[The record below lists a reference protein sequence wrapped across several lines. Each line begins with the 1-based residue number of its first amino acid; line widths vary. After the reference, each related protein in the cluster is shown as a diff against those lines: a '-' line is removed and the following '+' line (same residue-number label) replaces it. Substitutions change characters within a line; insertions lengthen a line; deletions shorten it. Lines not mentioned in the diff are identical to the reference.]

1 MDYLERGPIND
12 SNEPCDWMLAPAPR
26 LRGLVPTLTIA
37 TVFAI
42 PFSLVAGF
50 VATSRPLDG
59 LYAVPL
65 LLALVAY
72 CLRKNLG

>member
-1 MDYLERGPIND
+1 MND
-12 SNEPCDWMLAPAPR
+12 SIEPYEWMLAPAPR
-26 LRGLVPTLTIA
+26 LRGLTPTLAIA
-37 TVFAI
+37 AVFAI

-65 LLALVAY
+65 LLAVVAHL
-72 CLRKNLG
+72 LRKNLG